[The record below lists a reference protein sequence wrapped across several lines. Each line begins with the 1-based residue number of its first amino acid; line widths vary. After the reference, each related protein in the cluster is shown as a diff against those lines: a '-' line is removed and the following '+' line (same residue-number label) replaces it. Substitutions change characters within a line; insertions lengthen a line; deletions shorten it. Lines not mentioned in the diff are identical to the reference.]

1 MDRLI
6 DHIQFTERLH
16 LKCGFWTRQSCVVM
30 SAHNKVQ
37 PIGEGQQESGECS
50 EGNGE
55 ITSVSDP

>member
-1 MDRLI
+1 VVFGQDSV
-6 DHIQFTERLH
+6 D
-16 LKCGFWTRQSCVVM
+16 SVCVVM
-30 SAHNKVQ
+30 SAYNKVQ